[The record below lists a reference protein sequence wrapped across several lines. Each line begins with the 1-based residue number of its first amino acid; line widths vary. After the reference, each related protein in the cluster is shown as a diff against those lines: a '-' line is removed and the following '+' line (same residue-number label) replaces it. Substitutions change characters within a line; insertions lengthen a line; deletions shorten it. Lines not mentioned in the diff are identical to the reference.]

1 MSLRASVGETDLS
14 VELAGVL
21 LKNPVMVASG
31 TFGFGS
37 EYARYL
43 DVSRLG
49 AIVTKGLTLRAR
61 SGNPPVRI
69 CETPSGLLNCIGLEN
84 PGLDAYLS
92 DHLPALRSHGVP
104 VIANISG
111 DTVDDYAALAD
122 GLEQGGGA
130 DALEVNISC
139 PNVER
144 GGLTYGVDAS
154 SAAAVVEAVK
164 GSTSLPVIVKLSPN
178 VTDIVEIAEA
188 CVEAGADALSLI
200 NTLLGMAIDVERR
213 IPILGNT
220 FGGLSGPAIRPV
232 AVRMVWQVSQ
242 AVDVPII
249 GIGGICSARDALEFI
264 LAGADAVAVGTGTFA
279 NPSCAI
285 SVIDG
290 ICDYMQTHGFL
301 RISELKGLA
310 HAQRRALRQGADG
323 AEGAE
328 GAEGA
333 DGADG

>member
-1 MSLRASVGETDLS
+1 MSLGTGVGDVDLS
-14 VELAGVL
+14 VNLAGVL

-37 EYARYL
+37 EYARYI

-69 CETPSGLLNCIGLEN
+69 CETPAGLLNCIGLEN
-84 PGLDAYLS
+84 PGLEAYLNYN
-92 DHLPALRSHGVP
+92 LPALRSYGVP

-111 DTVDDYAALAD
+111 DTVNDYAALAA
-122 GLEQGGGA
+122 GLEQGEGA

-144 GGLTYGVDAS
+144 GGLAYGVDAS
-154 SAAAVVEAVK
+154 SAAAVVRAVRE
-164 GSTSLPVIVKLSPN
+164 STSLPVIVKLSPN
-178 VTDIVEIAEA
+178 VTDIVEIAKA

-200 NTLLGMAIDVERR
+200 NTLLGMVIDVERR
-213 IPILGNT
+213 VPILGNT

-249 GIGGICSARDALEFI
+249 GMGGICSARDALEFI

-279 NPSCAI
+279 NPDCAI
-285 SVIDG
+285 SVIGG
-290 ICDYMQTHGFL
+290 IRDYMQANGFM
-301 RISELKGLA
+301 RVSDMKGLA
-310 HAQRRALRQGADG
+310 HVRRRSPELGVDDVNG
-323 AEGAE
+323 
-328 GAEGA
+328 
-333 DGADG
+333 